1 MKTWSLRNK
10 LLLFSLLL
18 LVVALG
24 GMSWV
29 GTNAMK
35 HTSDEVISQ
44 ISVSSRER
52 VHDILEQASF
62 RVASDVG
69 SYMNRAFDTPVAMNR
84 ILSAGLDDPSKRL
97 SRDEVQMLARQA
109 LDANPLVSSAYI
121 QFERNGFGDNDAAMI
136 GAGDHTTTIGTLETY
151 WVREGNS
158 LTHYVTDDPQAKY
171 SETPNDLG
179 DRESEW
185 YLCSYETSKTC
196 IVEPYLYEI
205 EPGNEV
211 LMTSLVTP
219 LLRDGRF
226 VGVAGSDI
234 NLPVLQKLMKEMS
247 AKLFEGKAQLH
258 LITEKGRIVAS
269 SQYAS
274 KLSRPLAEA
283 DQGFAQSLKGQ
294 AGDIFEY
301 NQLLAV
307 DQPIHIEAPD
317 TRWHLVLTVPESVAF
332 AGVNQLKSELQD
344 DVRRTMGTQL
354 VFSLVI
360 IGVAAAAIVIFVGTI
375 TRPLN
380 QMRERV
386 FNLSSAEGDLTQTLN
401 IENHRELIEIS
412 QGINQFIAKLRDMIL
427 ALQEQSLQVQ
437 KQTNLLSEATDITTE
452 TIARQT
458 AETDSVATAMEEM
471 ASTSAEVARLASTS
485 AEGTQV
491 SDKILQST
499 QASFD
504 HSVTQVQAI
513 AQAMVENSERISKVS
528 ARSDDINQIV
538 STIAAIAEQTNL
550 LALNAAIEAAR
561 AGEQGRGFAVVA
573 DEVRTLAAN
582 TQKSTEEINELVKRL
597 QNNVREAVEQIEA
610 NKSRSEE
617 TTRSIAES
625 VESLKELAGQVNLI
639 SDNTVQVAS
648 AAEEQSQVNAEIS
661 RSVVGIGDTAKELHD
676 QAQTIDGVRK
686 ELTQVVGL
694 LDNQL
699 SRLKV

>member
-24 GMSWV
+24 GISWV

-35 HTSDEVISQ
+35 HTSDEAISQ

-52 VHDILEQASF
+52 VFDILEQASY

-69 SYMNRAFDTPVAMNR
+69 SYMNRAFDTPVNMNH
-84 ILSAGLDDPSKRL
+84 IISSGLENPEKRL
-97 SRDEVQMLARQA
+97 SRDQVQMLVRQA
-109 LDANPLVSSAYI
+109 VEANPLVSSGYI
-121 QFERNGFGDNDAAMI
+121 QFEKNGYGDNDAAMI
-136 GAGDHTTTIGTLETY
+136 GAGDHTTFIGTLETY
-151 WVREGNS
+151 WVRENGS
-158 LTHYVTDDPQAKY
+158 LTHYPTEDPNSKY

-219 LLRDGRF
+219 LMRNGRF

-258 LITEKGRIVAS
+258 LLTAKNRIVAS
-269 SQYAS
+269 SEFAD
-274 KLSRPLAEA
+274 KLSRPLTEA
-283 DQGFAQSLKGQ
+283 DASFAQALQGKKGE
-294 AGDIFEY
+294 IFEF
-301 NQLLAV
+301 NQLLVA
-307 DQPIHIEAPD
+307 DQEIHIEAPD
-317 TRWHLVLTVPESVAF
+317 THWRLVLTVPESVAF
-332 AGVNQLKSELQD
+332 AGVNQLKAELQT
-344 DVRRTMGTQL
+344 DVRNTMGTKL

-360 IGVAAAAIVIFVGTI
+360 IGVAVAAIIIFVGTI

-386 FNLSSAEGDLTQTLN
+386 FNLSSADGDLTQTLQ

-412 QGINQFIAKLRDMIL
+412 QGINQFIAKLREMIL

-437 KQTNLLSEATDITTE
+437 KQTNLLSEATTITTE

-471 ASTSAEVARLASTS
+471 SSTSAEVARLASTS

-491 SDKILQST
+491 SEKILRNT

-504 HSVTQVQAI
+504 HSVQQVQAI
-513 AQAMVENSERISKVS
+513 AAAMIENSERISQVS

-538 STIAAIAEQTNL
+538 STISDIAEQTNL

-610 NKSRSEE
+610 NRSRSEE
-617 TTRSIAES
+617 TTQSIAES
-625 VESLKELAGQVNLI
+625 VESLKELTAQVNLI
-639 SDNTVQVAS
+639 ADNTVQVAS
-648 AAEEQSQVNAEIS
+648 AAEQQSQVNHEIS
-661 RSVVGIGDTAKELHD
+661 QSVVGIGDTAKELND
-676 QAQTIDGVRK
+676 QAHTIDGVRQ

-694 LDNQL
+694 LDDQL

>member
-18 LVVALG
+18 LVLALG
-24 GMSWV
+24 GLSWV
-29 GTNAMK
+29 ASNAMK
-35 HTSDEVISQ
+35 HTSDEVVSQ

-52 VHDILEQASF
+52 VFSILRQASY
-62 RVASDVG
+62 RVSTEVS
-69 SYMNRAFDTPVAMNR
+69 SYMNRAFDTPVTMNR
-84 ILSAGLDDPSKRL
+84 IVSAGLDDPDKRM
-97 SRDEVQMLARQA
+97 SRDEVQIMVRQA
-109 LDANPLVSSAYI
+109 LEANPLISSSYI
-121 QFERNGFGDNDAAMI
+121 QFEKNGYGDDDAAML
-136 GAGDHTTTIGTLETY
+136 GTGDHTTVIGTLETY
-151 WVREGNS
+151 WVREAGA
-158 LTHYVTDDPQAKY
+158 LTHYVTEDPDSKY
-171 SETPNDLG
+171 SEAPNDLG

-185 YLCSYETSKTC
+185 YLCSYETNKPC

-219 LLRDGRF
+219 LMRKGQF

-234 NLPVLQKLMKEMS
+234 NLPVLQKMMKEMS
-247 AKLFEGKAQLH
+247 SRLFDGRAQLH
-258 LITEKGRIVAS
+258 LITAKGRIVAS
-269 SQYAS
+269 SEYAD
-274 KLSRPLAEA
+274 KLSRPLTEA
-283 DQGFAQSLKGQ
+283 NQDFSDAVQGKNGE
-294 AGDIFEY
+294 IFRY
-301 NQLLAV
+301 NQLLIA
-307 DQPIHIEAPD
+307 DQSVHIEAPD
-317 TRWHLVLTVPESVAF
+317 TQWRLILTVPESVAF
-332 AGVNQLKSELQD
+332 AGVNQLKADLQK
-344 DVRRTMGTQL
+344 DVRNTQGTLL
-354 VFSLVI
+354 VFSVVI
-360 IGVAAAAIVIFVGTI
+360 IGLAVAAIIIFVGTI

-386 FNLSSAEGDLTQTLN
+386 LNLSSADGDLTQTLKV
-401 IENHRELIEIS
+401 ESHRELIEIG

-437 KQTNLLSEATDITTE
+437 KQTNLLSEATTITSE

-491 SDKILQST
+491 SEKILQST

-504 HSVTQVQAI
+504 HSVEQVQTI
-513 AQAMVENSERISKVS
+513 AQAMAENSKRIAKVS

-538 STIAAIAEQTNL
+538 NTISDIAEQTNL

-561 AGEQGRGFAVVA
+561 AGDQGRGFAVVA

-597 QNNVREAVEQIEA
+597 QSNVAEAVEQIEA

-617 TTRSIAES
+617 TTQSIAES
-625 VESLKELAGQVNLI
+625 VDSLKDLATQVNLI
-639 SDNTVQVAS
+639 ADNTVQVAS
-648 AAEEQSQVNAEIS
+648 AAEEQSQVNHEIS
-661 RSVVGIGDTAKELHD
+661 QSVVGIGDTAKELND
-676 QAQTIDGVRK
+676 QAHTIDGVRQ

-694 LDNQL
+694 LDEQL

>member
-18 LVVALG
+18 LALALG
-24 GMSWV
+24 GLSWV
-29 GTNAMK
+29 ASNAMK

-44 ISVSSRER
+44 ISVSSRDR
-52 VHDILEQASF
+52 VFSILRQASY
-62 RVASDVG
+62 RVSTEVS
-69 SYMNRAFDTPVAMNR
+69 SYMNRAFDTPVTMNR
-84 ILSAGLDDPSKRL
+84 IISAGLDDPDKRM
-97 SRDEVQMLARQA
+97 SRDEVKVMVRQA
-109 LDANPLVSSAYI
+109 LEANPLVSSAYI
-121 QFERNGFGDNDAAMI
+121 QFEKNGYGDEDALMV
-136 GAGDHTTTIGTLETY
+136 GTGDHTTVIGTLETY
-151 WVREGNS
+151 WVREAGS
-158 LTHYVTDDPQAKY
+158 LTHYVTDDPQSKY

-185 YLCSYETSKTC
+185 YLCSYETSKPC

-219 LLRDGRF
+219 LVRKGQF

-247 AKLFEGKAQLH
+247 SKLFGGQAQLH
-258 LITEKGRIVAS
+258 LITSKGRIVAS
-269 SQYAS
+269 SQYTD
-274 KLSRPLAEA
+274 KLSRPLTEASQVFSDAIQGKNGEIFKHNELLIA
-283 DQGFAQSLKGQ
+283 DQPVQ
-294 AGDIFEY
+294 
-301 NQLLAV
+301 
-307 DQPIHIEAPD
+307 IEAPN
-317 TRWHLVLTVPESVAF
+317 TRWRLILTVPESVAF
-332 AGVNQLKSELQD
+332 AGVNQLKADLQE
-344 DVRRTMGTQL
+344 DVRNTQGTLL

-360 IGVAAAAIVIFVGTI
+360 IGLAVAAIIIFVGTI

-386 FNLSSAEGDLTQTLN
+386 FNLSSADGDLTQTLKV
-401 IENHRELIEIS
+401 ENHRELIEIG

-437 KQTNLLSEATDITTE
+437 KQTNLLSEATTITSE

-458 AETDSVATAMEEM
+458 AETDSVATAMGEM

-491 SDKILQST
+491 SEKILQNT

-504 HSVTQVQAI
+504 HSVEQVQTI
-513 AQAMVENSERISKVS
+513 AQAMAENSKRIAKVS

-538 STIAAIAEQTNL
+538 KTISDIAEQTNL

-561 AGEQGRGFAVVA
+561 AGDQGRGFAVVA

-597 QNNVREAVEQIEA
+597 QSNVGEAVEQIEA

-617 TTRSIAES
+617 TTQSIADS
-625 VESLKELAGQVNLI
+625 VDSLKELATQVNLI
-639 SDNTVQVAS
+639 ADNTVQVAS
-648 AAEEQSQVNAEIS
+648 AAEEQSQVNHEIS
-661 RSVVGIGDTAKELHD
+661 RSVVGIGDTAKELND
-676 QAQTIDGVRK
+676 QAHTIDGVRQ

-694 LDNQL
+694 LDEQL

>member
-18 LVVALG
+18 LMIALG

-35 HTSDEVISQ
+35 HTSQEVIGQ
-44 ISVSSRER
+44 ISISSRER

-69 SYMNRAFDTPVAMNR
+69 SYMNRAFDTAVTMNR
-84 ILSAGLDDPSKRL
+84 IVSAGLDDPDKRL
-97 SRDEVQMLARQA
+97 SRDEVQVLARQS
-109 LDANPLVSSAYI
+109 LEANPLVSSAYI
-121 QFERNGFGDNDAAMI
+121 QFEKNGYDGSDEAMM
-136 GAGDHTTTIGTLETY
+136 GTGDHTTHIGTLETY
-151 WVREGNS
+151 WVREGSN
-158 LTHYVTDDPQAKY
+158 LTHYVTEDPQAKY
-171 SETPNDLG
+171 STTPNELG

-185 YLCSYETSKTC
+185 YLCSYETGKSC

-211 LMTSLVTP
+211 LMTSLVTA
-219 LLRDGRF
+219 LKRDGRF

-247 AKLFEGKAQLH
+247 AKLFGGKAQLH
-258 LITEKGRIVAS
+258 LITGKKRIVAS
-269 SQYAS
+269 SQYAQ
-274 KLSRPLAEA
+274 KLSRPLSEA
-283 DQGFAQSLKGQ
+283 DQSFAQILENKNDGV
-294 AGDIFEY
+294 FEF
-301 NQLLAV
+301 NQLLV
-307 DQPIHIEAPD
+307 IDQPIHIEAPD
-317 TRWHLVLTVPESVAF
+317 TDWHLVLTVPESVAF
-332 AGVNQLKSELQD
+332 AGVNQLKAELKE
-344 DVRRTMGTQL
+344 DVRNTLGTQL
-354 VFSLVI
+354 ILSFVI
-360 IGVAAAAIVIFVGTI
+360 LGVAAAAIIIFVGSI

-386 FNLSSAEGDLTQTLN
+386 FNLSSADGDLTQTLN

-412 QGINQFIAKLRDMIL
+412 QGINQFIAKLREMIL

-437 KQTNLLSEATDITTE
+437 KQTNLLSEATTITTE

-491 SDKILQST
+491 SEKILQNT
-499 QASFD
+499 QSSFD
-504 HSVTQVQAI
+504 HSVLQVQTI
-513 AQAMVENSERISKVS
+513 AQAMAENSERITRVS
-528 ARSDDINQIV
+528 ARSEDINQIV
-538 STIAAIAEQTNL
+538 STISDIAEQTNL

-561 AGEQGRGFAVVA
+561 AGDQGRGFAVVA

-597 QNNVREAVEQIEA
+597 QSNVSEAVEQIEA
-610 NKSRSEE
+610 NRSRSEE
-617 TTRSIAES
+617 TTRSIADS
-625 VESLKELAGQVNLI
+625 VESLKELAAQVNLI
-639 SDNTVQVAS
+639 ADNTVQVAS

-661 RSVVGIGDTAKELHD
+661 RSVVGIGDTAKDLHD
-676 QAQTIDGVRK
+676 QAQTIDGVRQ
-686 ELTQVVGL
+686 ELTLVVGL
-694 LDNQL
+694 LDDQL

>member
-18 LVVALG
+18 LMIALG

-35 HTSDEVISQ
+35 HTSQEVIGQ
-44 ISVSSRER
+44 ISISSRER

-69 SYMNRAFDTPVAMNR
+69 SYMNRAFDTAVTMNR
-84 ILSAGLDDPSKRL
+84 IVSAGLNDPDKRL
-97 SRDEVQMLARQA
+97 SRDEVQVLARQS
-109 LDANPLVSSAYI
+109 LEANPLVSSAYI
-121 QFERNGFGDNDAAMI
+121 QFEKNGYDGSDETMM
-136 GAGDHTTTIGTLETY
+136 GTGDHTTHIGTLETY
-151 WVREGNS
+151 WVREGDT
-158 LTHYVTDDPQAKY
+158 LTHYVTEDPQAKY
-171 SETPNDLG
+171 STTPNELG

-185 YLCSYETSKTC
+185 YLCSYETGKSC

-211 LMTSLVTP
+211 LMTSLVTA
-219 LLRDGRF
+219 LKRDGRF

-247 AKLFEGKAQLH
+247 AKLFDGKAQLH
-258 LITEKGRIVAS
+258 LITGKKRIVAS
-269 SQYAS
+269 SQYAQ
-274 KLSRPLAEA
+274 KLSRPLSEA
-283 DQGFAQSLKGQ
+283 DQSFAQILENKNDGV
-294 AGDIFEY
+294 FEF
-301 NQLLAV
+301 NQLLV
-307 DQPIHIEAPD
+307 IDQPIHIEAPD
-317 TRWHLVLTVPESVAF
+317 IDWHLVLTVPESVAF
-332 AGVNQLKSELQD
+332 AGVNQLKAELKE
-344 DVRRTMGTQL
+344 DVRNTLGTQL
-354 VFSLVI
+354 ILSFVI
-360 IGVAAAAIVIFVGTI
+360 LGVAAAAIIIFVGSI

-386 FNLSSAEGDLTQTLN
+386 FNLSSADGDLTQTLN

-412 QGINQFIAKLRDMIL
+412 QGINQFIARLREMIL

-437 KQTNLLSEATDITTE
+437 KQTNLLSEATTITTE

-491 SDKILQST
+491 SEKILQNT
-499 QASFD
+499 QSSFD
-504 HSVTQVQAI
+504 HSVLQVQTI
-513 AQAMVENSERISKVS
+513 AQAMAENSERITRVS
-528 ARSDDINQIV
+528 ARSEDINQIV
-538 STIAAIAEQTNL
+538 STISDIAEQTNL

-561 AGEQGRGFAVVA
+561 AGDQGRGFAVVA

-597 QNNVREAVEQIEA
+597 QSNVSEAVEQIEA
-610 NKSRSEE
+610 NRSRSEE
-617 TTRSIAES
+617 TTRSIADS
-625 VESLKELAGQVNLI
+625 VESLKELAAQVNLI
-639 SDNTVQVAS
+639 ADNTVQVAS

-661 RSVVGIGDTAKELHD
+661 RSVVGIGDTAKDLHD
-676 QAQTIDGVRK
+676 QAQTIDGVRQ
-686 ELTQVVGL
+686 ELTLVVGL
-694 LDNQL
+694 LDDQL

>member
-18 LVVALG
+18 LMIALG

-35 HTSDEVISQ
+35 HTSHEVISQ
-44 ISVSSRER
+44 ITVSSRER

-69 SYMNRAFDTPVAMNR
+69 SYMNRAFDTAVTMNR
-84 ILSAGLDDPSKRL
+84 IVSAGLDDPDKRL
-97 SRDEVQMLARQA
+97 SRDEVQVLARQS
-109 LDANPLVSSAYI
+109 LEANPLVSSAYI
-121 QFERNGFGDNDAAMI
+121 QFEKNGYDNNDVALI
-136 GAGDHTTTIGTLETY
+136 GSGDHTTRIGTLETY
-151 WVREGNS
+151 WVREGDT
-158 LTHYVTDDPQAKY
+158 LTHYVTEDPQAKY
-171 SETPNDLG
+171 STTPNELG

-185 YLCSYETSKTC
+185 YLCSYETGKSC

-211 LMTSLVTP
+211 LMTSLVTA
-219 LLRDGRF
+219 LKRDGRF

-247 AKLFEGKAQLH
+247 AKLFGGKAQLH
-258 LITEKGRIVAS
+258 LITGKKRIVAS
-269 SQYAS
+269 SQYAQ
-274 KLSRPLAEA
+274 KLSRPLSEA
-283 DQGFAQSLKGQ
+283 DQSFAQILENKNDGV
-294 AGDIFEY
+294 FEF
-301 NQLLAV
+301 NQLLV
-307 DQPIHIEAPD
+307 IDQPIHIEAPD
-317 TRWHLVLTVPESVAF
+317 TDWHLVLTVPESVAF
-332 AGVNQLKSELQD
+332 AGVNQLKSDLQE
-344 DVRRTMGTQL
+344 DVRNTLGTQL
-354 VFSLVI
+354 ILSLVI

-386 FNLSSAEGDLTQTLN
+386 FNLSSSDGDLTQTLN

-412 QGINQFIAKLRDMIL
+412 QGINQFIARLREMIL
-427 ALQEQSLQVQ
+427 ALREQSLQVQ
-437 KQTNLLSEATDITTE
+437 KQTNLLSEATTITTE

-458 AETDSVATAMEEM
+458 VETDSVATAMEEM

-485 AEGTQV
+485 AEGTQA
-491 SDKILQST
+491 SEKILLNT

-504 HSVTQVQAI
+504 HSVEQVQTI
-513 AQAMVENSERISKVS
+513 AQAMAENSERIARVS
-528 ARSDDINQIV
+528 ARSEDINQIV
-538 STIAAIAEQTNL
+538 STISDIAEQTNL

-597 QNNVREAVEQIEA
+597 QSNVREAVEQIEI
-610 NKSRSEE
+610 NRGRSEE
-617 TTRSIAES
+617 TTKSIADS
-625 VESLKELAGQVNLI
+625 VESLKTLAAQVNLI
-639 SDNTVQVAS
+639 ADNTVQVAS

-661 RSVVGIGDTAKELHD
+661 QSIVGIGDTAKELND
-676 QAQTIDGVRK
+676 QAHTIDGVRQ
-686 ELTQVVGL
+686 ELTLVVGL
-694 LDNQL
+694 LDDQL

>member
-18 LVVALG
+18 LALALG
-24 GMSWV
+24 GLSWV
-29 GTNAMK
+29 ASSGMK
-35 HTSDEVISQ
+35 HTSDEVVSQ
-44 ISVSSRER
+44 ISASSRER
-52 VHDILEQASF
+52 VFSILRQASYS
-62 RVASDVG
+62 VSTEVS
-69 SYMNRAFDTPVAMNR
+69 SYMNRAFDTPVTMNR
-84 ILSAGLDDPSKRL
+84 IVSAGLDDPGKRM
-97 SRDEVQMLARQA
+97 SRDEVQIMVRQA
-109 LDANPLVSSAYI
+109 LEANPLVSSSYI
-121 QFERNGFGDNDAAMI
+121 QFEKNGYGDDDAEML
-136 GAGDHTTTIGTLETY
+136 GTGDHTTVIGTLETY
-151 WVREGNS
+151 WVREAGA
-158 LTHYVTDDPQAKY
+158 LTHYVTDEPDSKY
-171 SETPNDLG
+171 SETLNDLG

-185 YLCSYETSKTC
+185 YLCSYETNKPC

-219 LLRDGRF
+219 LVRKGQF

-234 NLPVLQKLMKEMS
+234 NLPVLQKMMEEMS
-247 AKLFEGKAQLH
+247 STLFDGRAQLH
-258 LITEKGRIVAS
+258 LITAKGRIVAS
-269 SQYAS
+269 SEYAD
-274 KLSRPLAEA
+274 KLSRPLTEA
-283 DQGFAQSLKGQ
+283 SQGFSDAIQGKNGE
-294 AGDIFEY
+294 IFRY
-301 NQLLAV
+301 NQLLIA
-307 DQPIHIEAPD
+307 DQPVHIEAPD
-317 TRWHLVLTVPESVAF
+317 TQWRLILTVPESVAF
-332 AGVNQLKSELQD
+332 AGVNQLKADLLE
-344 DVRRTMGTQL
+344 DVRNTQGTLL

-360 IGVAAAAIVIFVGTI
+360 IGLAVAAIIIFVGTI

-386 FNLSSAEGDLTQTLN
+386 LNLSSADGDLTQTLKV
-401 IENHRELIEIS
+401 ENHRELIEIG

-437 KQTNLLSEATDITTE
+437 KQTNLLSEATTITSE

-491 SDKILQST
+491 SEKILQST

-504 HSVTQVQAI
+504 HSVEQVQTI
-513 AQAMVENSERISKVS
+513 AQAMAENSQRIAKVS

-538 STIAAIAEQTNL
+538 NTISDIAEQTNL

-561 AGEQGRGFAVVA
+561 AGDQGRGFAVVA

-597 QNNVREAVEQIEA
+597 QSNVAEAVEQIEA

-617 TTRSIAES
+617 TTQSIAES
-625 VESLKELAGQVNLI
+625 VDSLKELATQVNLI
-639 SDNTVQVAS
+639 ADNTVQVAS
-648 AAEEQSQVNAEIS
+648 AAEEQSQVNHEIS
-661 RSVVGIGDTAKELHD
+661 QSVVGIGDTAKELND
-676 QAQTIDGVRK
+676 QAHMIDGVRQ

-694 LDNQL
+694 LDEQL

>member
-35 HTSDEVISQ
+35 HTSEEVISQ

-52 VHDILEQASF
+52 VFDILDQASH

-69 SYMNRAFDTPVAMNR
+69 SYMNRAFDTPVNMNH
-84 ILSAGLDDPSKRL
+84 AVTFGMHEPEKRL
-97 SRDEVQMLARQA
+97 SRDEVQILVRQA
-109 LDANPLVSSAYI
+109 VAANPLVSSGYI
-121 QFERNGFGDNDAAMI
+121 QFEKNGYGDNDAAMI
-136 GAGDHTTTIGTLETY
+136 GSGEHTTFIGTLETY
-151 WVREGNS
+151 WVRENGTLN
-158 LTHYVTDDPQAKY
+158 HYPTEDPNAKY

-219 LLRDGRF
+219 IKKDGRF

-234 NLPVLQKLMKEMS
+234 NLPVLQKRMKEMS

-258 LITEKGRIVAS
+258 LITAKGRIVAS
-269 SQYAS
+269 SQYAQ
-274 KLSRPLAEA
+274 KLSRPLSEA
-283 DQGFAQSLKGQ
+283 DQGFAQALQGKNGE
-294 AGDIFEY
+294 IFEF
-301 NQLLAV
+301 NQLLVAER
-307 DQPIHIEAPD
+307 PIHIEAPD
-317 TRWHLVLTVPESVAF
+317 TYWRLVMTVPESVAF
-332 AGVNQLKSELQD
+332 AGVNQLKADLQT
-344 DVRRTMGTQL
+344 DVRNTMGTQF

-386 FNLSSAEGDLTQTLN
+386 FNLSSADGDLTQTLK

-412 QGINQFIAKLRDMIL
+412 QGINQFIAKLREMIL

-437 KQTNLLSEATDITTE
+437 KQTNLLSEATTITTE

-491 SDKILQST
+491 SEKILRNT

-504 HSVTQVQAI
+504 HSVEQVQAI
-513 AQAMVENSERISKVS
+513 AQAMAENSERIARVS
-528 ARSDDINQIV
+528 ARSEDINQIV
-538 STIAAIAEQTNL
+538 STISDIAEQTNL

-597 QNNVREAVEQIEA
+597 QSNVREAVEQIEA
-610 NKSRSEE
+610 NRSRSEE
-617 TTRSIAES
+617 TTQSIAES

-639 SDNTVQVAS
+639 ADNTVQVAS

-661 RSVVGIGDTAKELHD
+661 QSVVGIGDTAKELND
-676 QAQTIDGVRK
+676 QAHTIDGVRQ
-686 ELTQVVGL
+686 ELTLVVGL
-694 LDNQL
+694 LDDQL

>member
-18 LVVALG
+18 LVLALG
-24 GMSWV
+24 GLSWV
-29 GTNAMK
+29 ASNAMK
-35 HTSDEVISQ
+35 HTSDEVVSQ

-52 VHDILEQASF
+52 VFSILRQASY
-62 RVASDVG
+62 RVSTEVS
-69 SYMNRAFDTPVAMNR
+69 SYMNRAFDTPVTMNR
-84 ILSAGLDDPSKRL
+84 IVSAGLDDPDKRM
-97 SRDEVQMLARQA
+97 SRDEVQIMVRQA
-109 LDANPLVSSAYI
+109 LEANPLISSSYI
-121 QFERNGFGDNDAAMI
+121 QFEKNGYGDDDAAML
-136 GAGDHTTTIGTLETY
+136 GTGDHTTVIGTLETY
-151 WVREGNS
+151 WVREAGA
-158 LTHYVTDDPQAKY
+158 LTHYVTEDPDSKY
-171 SETPNDLG
+171 SEAPNDLG

-185 YLCSYETSKTC
+185 YLCSYETNKPC

-219 LLRDGRF
+219 LMRKGQF

-234 NLPVLQKLMKEMS
+234 NLPVLQKMMKEMS
-247 AKLFEGKAQLH
+247 SRLFDGRAQLH
-258 LITEKGRIVAS
+258 LITAKGRIVAS
-269 SQYAS
+269 SEYAD
-274 KLSRPLAEA
+274 KLSRPLTEA
-283 DQGFAQSLKGQ
+283 NQDFSDAVQGKNGE
-294 AGDIFEY
+294 IFRY
-301 NQLLAV
+301 NQLLIA
-307 DQPIHIEAPD
+307 DQSVHIEAPD
-317 TRWHLVLTVPESVAF
+317 TQWRLILTVPESVAF
-332 AGVNQLKSELQD
+332 SGVNQLKADLQK
-344 DVRRTMGTQL
+344 DVRNTQGTLL
-354 VFSLVI
+354 VFSVVI
-360 IGVAAAAIVIFVGTI
+360 IGLAVAAIIIFVGTI

-386 FNLSSAEGDLTQTLN
+386 LNLSSADGDLTQTLKV
-401 IENHRELIEIS
+401 ESHRELIEIG

-437 KQTNLLSEATDITTE
+437 KQTNLLSEATTITSE

-491 SDKILQST
+491 SEKILQST

-504 HSVTQVQAI
+504 HSVEQVQTI
-513 AQAMVENSERISKVS
+513 AQAMAENSKRIAKVS

-538 STIAAIAEQTNL
+538 NTISDIAEQTNL

-561 AGEQGRGFAVVA
+561 AGDQGRGFAVVA

-597 QNNVREAVEQIEA
+597 QSNVAEAVEQIEA

-617 TTRSIAES
+617 TTQSIAES
-625 VESLKELAGQVNLI
+625 VDSLKDLATQVNLI
-639 SDNTVQVAS
+639 ADNTVQVAS
-648 AAEEQSQVNAEIS
+648 AAEEQSQVNHEIS
-661 RSVVGIGDTAKELHD
+661 QSVVGIGDTAKELND
-676 QAQTIDGVRK
+676 QAHTIDGVRQ

-694 LDNQL
+694 LDEQL